1 MNAIVFFALL
11 CACTAKPFIQDT
23 PEVVAER
30 NRFYQLFNAAAAA
43 AAAAPDIH
51 IYSQKPVNVHQ
62 HPQAIT
68 YQSSHQFTVP
78 QQVHN
83 PQYHHQPQ
91 QTQYTQ
97 KWTGPLAATV
107 PAGLPGSSPQVQN
120 TPEVEAAT
128 ADFYRSYNA
137 ALAATRSAAPQQT
150 QYSHSNS
157 IYSHTGS
164 QYRTAPH
171 PTVQQKWT
179 GPFAAEIP
187 AGLPGSTSQVQ
198 DTPDVLAAKS
208 QFARAFNQQLSNV
221 FG

>member
-1 MNAIVFFALL
+1 MNAILSHSFKILRKLL
-11 CACTAKPFIQDT
+11 QKDNDST
-23 PEVVAER
+23 
-30 NRFYQLFNAAAAA
+30 NFYNAAAKA
-43 AAAAPDIH
+43 AAAAPDVH
-51 IYSQKPVNVHQ
+51 IYSQKSANVPQ
-62 HPQAIT
+62 HPQPIT

-78 QQVHN
+78 QQVHT

-91 QTQYTQ
+91 QTQYTA

-137 ALAATRSAAPQQT
+137 ALAATRSIAPKQT
-150 QYSHSNS
+150 QYSHVNS
-157 IYSHTGS
+157 VYSQTGS
-164 QYRTAPH
+164 QYRTAPQ
-171 PTVQQKWT
+171 PAVQQKWT